1 MCVYIYTKI
10 LRTWHGRKNV
20 KISQYQMYYLSEL
33 GNLTAQTSNTNSHF
47 EVLDYLYVYRID
59 RMSQVLVLVLVFHR
73 SSCWCRFFALSLVA
87 FRTVSDLGTSLV
99 LEKFSVF
106 SFSVPGIG
114 FAFTDFFPWM
124 SVDFPELTRSTSGSE
139 SMSISPQSHA
149 LFWESLKEVQP
160 NMVVPVNISS
170 AVALH
175 PAIDHV
181 TVGDVVS
188 NYILHPLHNRFTV

>member
-1 MCVYIYTKI
+1 MDGRTLKSRSIKCIICLNWAMWRPKPVTRIPI
-10 LRTWHGRKNV
+10 LK
-20 KISQYQMYYLSEL
+20 YLIICTCTVST
-33 GNLTAQTSNTNSHF
+33 GS
-47 EVLDYLYVYRID
+47 
-59 RMSQVLVLVLVFHR
+59 HR